1 MSTKVTLIDGDG
13 IGPEI
18 AEATGRIIKAAGAKI
33 EFETCVA
40 GGKAFAAGI
49 KSGVPD
55 ETLDSIKRNRIALKG
70 PLATPIGHG
79 ERSAN
84 VTLRKVFETFGNIR
98 PARELPGIETAFAG
112 RNLDIVVVRENVEDL
127 YAGIE
132 YMQTPGVAETL
143 KLITRKGC
151 EKISRLALEYARCNG
166 RKKIHYATKANIMKL
181 SEGMLKRVF
190 EEIAPE
196 YSDIEVEH
204 IIIDNCAHLLAKSPE
219 IFDVIVTTNMNGD
232 IISDLTSGL
241 VGGLGFAPSANLGN
255 HVAIFEAVH
264 GTAPDIAGQNKANP
278 TSLLLSAVMMLRHLK
293 EFEVAENIE
302 HAVICTLEDGKSLTG
317 DIAPK
322 GQAPA
327 GTTDFTNAIIENL
340 GRRSDKLP
348 KREYKEL
355 IIPKVSPDPV
365 TATTKS
371 RSDVGIDIFVEAD
384 TTADDLATKLKALS
398 EGTKLELVMI
408 TNRGAVVYPPTG
420 GFSDCVDHWRCRFV
434 GRDGGAGSAG
444 ELSDADF
451 VPLIG
456 KVGENYKWMHIE
468 KLAEYDGKTAFSD

>member
-1 MSTKVTLIDGDG
+1 MIDGDG

-18 AEATGRIIKAAGAKI
+18 AEATGRIIEAAGAKV

-40 GGKAFAAGI
+40 GGKAFAAGV

-55 ETLDSIKRNRIALKG
+55 ETLESIKRNRVALKG

-98 PARELPGIETAFAG
+98 PARELPGIETPFAG

-151 EKISRLALEYARCNG
+151 EKISRLALEYARSNG
-166 RKKIHYATKANIMKL
+166 RRKVHYATKANIMKL

-196 YSDIEVEH
+196 YNDIEVEH
-204 IIIDNCAHLLAKSPE
+204 IIIDNCAHLLAKNPE

-278 TSLLLSAVMMLRHLK
+278 TSLLLSAVMMLRHLD

-302 HAVICTLEDGKSLTG
+302 HALYVTLEDGKALTG

-322 GQAPA
+322 GQVPV
-327 GTTDFTNAIIENL
+327 GTTAFTQAVIDNL
-340 GRRSDKLP
+340 GRRSERAP
-348 KREYKEL
+348 KHEYKHMR
-355 IIPKVSPDPV
+355 IPEVSPAPV
-365 TATTKS
+365 TVTPDS
-371 RSDVGIDIFVEAD
+371 RAEVGIDVFIEAD
-384 TTADDLATKLKALS
+384 TSADTLAAELQILCEDTNLALQ
-398 EGTKLELVMI
+398 MI
-408 TNRGAVVYPPTG
+408 TNRGAVVYPDTG
-420 GFSDCVDHWRCRFV
+420 GFSDCVDHWRCRFIAK
-434 GRDGGAGSAG
+434 DGDTN
-444 ELSDADF
+444 LSDSDF
-451 VPLIG
+451 VPLIQKIG
-456 KVGENYKWMHIE
+456 KEYKWMHIE
-468 KLAEYDGKTAFSD
+468 KLAEYDGKAAFSD